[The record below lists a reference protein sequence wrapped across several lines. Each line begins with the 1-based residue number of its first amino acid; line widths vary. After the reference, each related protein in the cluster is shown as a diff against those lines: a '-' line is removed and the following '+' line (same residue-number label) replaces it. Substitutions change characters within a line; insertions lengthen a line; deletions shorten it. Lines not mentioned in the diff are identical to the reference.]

1 MVFFIVILLSLA
13 ALYIIGSAGLG
24 WLPLLGYCD
33 DAERIN
39 TVLLNLSY
47 SYLAS
52 VLFFC
57 MIELLPQLLNERKAF
72 KVFEKDL
79 KSVYRKMG
87 QMVSALKMMAETEVE
102 NEKLKI
108 EDLSALSV
116 CKAKYECSYVKTTTR
131 KDNECGVLDSYKFI
145 EYHSRAIV
153 EELHGILELPAST
166 MLQQELLT
174 LLVEIKHSD
183 IHNTCLH
190 LKSPLSANSDFPILK
205 FDQEVF
211 DFLQLYLRFSVFIKD
226 AQTINYTII
235 EDNQTDEVKQKLTNL
250 CLELKSNGFDPEGIY
265 EVHKN
270 HCFLCMFALPEEY
283 KRLVY
288 TIPKHTILA

>member
-1 MVFFIVILLSLA
+1 MVFFVVAFLSIV

-24 WLPLLGYCD
+24 WLPLLGYCN
-33 DAERIN
+33 DAERVN

-57 MIELLPQLLNERKAF
+57 MIELLPRLLNERKAF
-72 KVFEKDL
+72 KIFEKDL
-79 KSVYRKMG
+79 KSVHLKMC
-87 QMVSALKMMAETEVE
+87 QMVSVLKMMAETEVE

-116 CKAKYECSYVKTTTR
+116 CKAKYKCSYVKATTR
-131 KDNECGVLDSYKFI
+131 KDCEYGVLDGYKFL
-145 EYHSRAIV
+145 EHHSRAIV
-153 EELHGILELPAST
+153 KELHGILELPAST

-183 IHNTCLH
+183 IHNTCMH
-190 LKSPLSANSDFPILK
+190 LKSPLSVNRDFPIHK

-211 DFLQLYLRFSVFIKD
+211 DFLQLYLRFSAFIKD
-226 AQTINYTII
+226 ASTYKYTFL
-235 EDNQTDEVKQKLTNL
+235 EDNQTDNVKQKLNNL
-250 CLELKSNGFDPEGIY
+250 CFELKSNGFDPEGIY

-270 HCFLCMFALPEEY
+270 HCFLCVYALPEEY

-288 TIPKHTILA
+288 IYPNN